1 MSAETFTTAMF
12 LITAVIAAGVLIN
25 AVFPVVYTMA
35 GTFQSSTHASD
46 QRLRTD
52 FQIVT
57 TLANYY
63 GGTTPGTVQVWM
75 KNVGS
80 ATISL
85 SQIETSSDV
94 FAGQDGNFA
103 RLTYSSNPGADGTWG
118 AKLYDTNN
126 NNYWDPGETLLITAY
141 TTKIPAPPSLHLPSS
156 GNMVYFQ
163 FILPDGIWRST
174 DFAVYDPAG
183 S

>member
-35 GTFQSSTHASD
+35 GTFQSATHESD

-52 FQIVT
+52 FKIVT
-57 TLANYY
+57 TF
-63 GGTTPGTVQVWM
+63 GKSSTSVVQVWM

-80 ATISL
+80 QRIAL
-85 SQIETSSDV
+85 SDIQKSDV
-94 FAGQDGNFA
+94 FCGETGNFA
-103 RLTYSSNPGADGTWG
+103 RLTYVPGNPNPTPNNEWTEVLSDLDG
-118 AKLYDTNN
+118 
-126 NNYWDPGETLLITAY
+126 NNYWDPGETLEVYA
-141 TTKIPAPPSLHLPSS
+141 IPSKMPSS

-163 FILPDGIWRST
+163 FVLPDGIWRSNEFT
-174 DFAVYDPAG
+174 A

>member
-35 GTFQSSTHASD
+35 GTFQSATHESD

-52 FQIVT
+52 FKIVT
-57 TLANYY
+57 SFANYN
-63 GGTTPGTVQVWM
+63 GGSPQNPGVAQIWM

-80 ATISL
+80 SRIPL
-85 SQIETSSDV
+85 SDITNRSDV
-94 FAGQDGNFA
+94 FAGADSGFD
-103 RLTYSSNPGADGTWG
+103 RLTYDYGYSGNSGTWT
-118 AKLYDTNN
+118 AELYDTNN
-126 NNYWDPGETLLITAY
+126 NQYWDPGETLLITVF
-141 TTKIPAPPSLHLPSS
+141 TDKIPSPSS
-156 GNMVYFQ
+156 GDTVYFQ

-174 DFAVYDPAG
+174 DFAVFNPAG

>member
-35 GTFQSSTHASD
+35 GTFQSATHESD

-52 FQIVT
+52 FKIVATSGKST
-57 TLANYY
+57 TSV
-63 GGTTPGTVQVWM
+63 VQVWM

-80 ATISL
+80 QRIPL
-85 SQIETSSDV
+85 SDIRKSDV
-94 FAGQDGNFA
+94 FCGEVGNFG
-103 RLTYSSNPGADGTWG
+103 RLSYIDVDPTKVTLETGQWTEVLSDLN
-118 AKLYDTNN
+118 TND
-126 NNYWDPGETLLITAY
+126 YWDSGETLQVYA
-141 TTKIPAPPSLHLPSS
+141 KPATMPAS

-163 FILPDGIWRST
+163 FVLPDGIWRSNEFT
-174 DFAVYDPAG
+174 A